1 MTVVLNL
8 VTILMLISLS
18 LVIVRLIRGPSIADR
33 AIAGDLVTLHVIA
46 LIMVYSIV
54 SQQSTLIDLVIVTA
68 IAGFISVTVIGIY
81 IERNALG
88 KTHGERERE

>member
-1 MTVVLNL
+1 MTAVLYL
-8 VTILMLISLS
+8 VTIILLISLS

-46 LIMVYSIV
+46 LIMLYSII

-68 IAGFISVTVIGIY
+68 IVGFISVTVIGIY
-81 IERNALG
+81 IERTALG
-88 KTHGERERE
+88 KTNGEREEV